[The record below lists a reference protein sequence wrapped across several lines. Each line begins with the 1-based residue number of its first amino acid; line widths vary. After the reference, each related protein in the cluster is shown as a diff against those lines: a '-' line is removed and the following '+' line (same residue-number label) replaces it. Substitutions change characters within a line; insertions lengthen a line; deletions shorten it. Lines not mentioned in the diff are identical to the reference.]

1 MRISIATA
9 AAAGAAFT
17 RAQGYGPAS
26 SASSASTTAWPTST
40 YYEYYDDCTTVSSGQ
55 ATITGTIVSTASP
68 TSGGV
73 LTTYT
78 TAYKEFCSSGSAPFT
93 MKTYTI
99 TEPCTN
105 PGVPHSSDHVPSAF
119 TVTTA
124 TCHVCASTPVVG
136 TITTPNPTPA
146 RYAPSAGIAPAPYSP
161 VGTGSPGSP
170 GAGAPGAGSPGS
182 GSPGT
187 GSGGA
192 GVPPAPGAGSPGS
205 YGSPA
210 PGAGTPPAPGAGSP
224 GSYGSPA
231 PGAGTP
237 PAPGAESPGSY
248 GSPAAPAG
256 PGGKGPAGSYGCPS
270 GGCSNSTI
278 ASFTGTAST
287 MRASHLLMA
296 IVPLLVGAFA
306 LGL

>member
-9 AAAGAAFT
+9 AAAGAALA

-26 SASSASTTAWPTST
+26 SAPTTTGTPTST
-40 YYEYYDDCTTVSSGQ
+40 YYEYYDDCTTVSNGQ
-55 ATITGTIVSTASP
+55 ATVTGTIVSTACPHCTESAGPGTAP

-73 LTTYT
+73 MTTYT
-78 TAYKEFCSSGSAPFT
+78 TAYKEFCSSGSEPFT
-93 MKTYTI
+93 MKTYTV

-170 GAGAPGAGSPGS
+170 GAGAPVAGSSGAGY
-182 GSPGT
+182 PGT
-187 GSGGA
+187 GSAGA
-192 GVPPAPGAGSPGS
+192 GGSPA
-205 YGSPA
+205 A

-231 PGAGTP
+231 
-237 PAPGAESPGSY
+237 
-248 GSPAAPAG
+248 APAG
-256 PGGKGPAGSYGCPS
+256 PGGKGSAGSYGCPS
-270 GGCSNSTI
+270 GGCSNSTV
-278 ASFTGTAST
+278 ASFKGTAPT
-287 MRASHLLMA
+287 MRASHLLIA

-306 LGL
+306 FGL